1 VNQVKLAQGSSDT
14 NMAVVFHGKELPV
27 TFMNRK
33 VIDGDLHDARI
44 DDPKGVIVGLR
55 AKGPARKDTSGFV
68 VHM

>member
-1 VNQVKLAQGSSDT
+1 VAQTTDA
-14 NMAVVFHGKELPV
+14 NIAVVFHGKELPV

-55 AKGPARKDTSGFV
+55 AKGTARKDVSGFV
-68 VHM
+68 VHLQ

>member
-1 VNQVKLAQGSSDT
+1 
-14 NMAVVFHGKELPV
+14 MAVVFHGKELPI

-55 AKGPARKDTSGFV
+55 AKGPARKDVSGFV
-68 VHM
+68 VHI

>member
-1 VNQVKLAQGSSDT
+1 
-14 NMAVVFHGKELPV
+14 MAVVFHGKELPV